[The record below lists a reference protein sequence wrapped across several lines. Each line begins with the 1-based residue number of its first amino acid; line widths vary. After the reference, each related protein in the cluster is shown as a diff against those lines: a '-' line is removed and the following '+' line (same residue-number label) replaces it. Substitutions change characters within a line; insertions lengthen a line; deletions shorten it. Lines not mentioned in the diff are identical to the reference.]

1 MRQIATFVAAVG
13 LSTACAASTPGESP
27 TASRLEDAGRPLVGV
42 AAPWSQLQGG
52 FGEDVWTA
60 PRDRSNTS
68 KSASRSET
76 VESVAAEAILRLFEQ
91 EGLLVLGVDTAVA
104 ATGGPQATISATV
117 LYGTGRSHPRQGF
130 YVVGLQ
136 EIGGAWSVVSVEAAP

>member
-13 LSTACAASTPGESP
+13 LSTACAASTPAESP
-27 TASRLEDAGRPLVGV
+27 TASRLEDGERPRLGV
-42 AAPWSQLQGG
+42 VAPWSQLQSEP
-52 FGEDVWTA
+52 GEDFWTA

-91 EGLLVLGVDTAVA
+91 EGLLVLSVDTAVE
-104 ATGGPQATISATV
+104 ATGGPQATITATV

-130 YVVGLQ
+130 YVVDLQ